1 MDQQLL
7 RHKKNLRM
15 CKTYLIDINNY
26 VANIMEE
33 YGVKD
38 YDYAGK
44 EEMLLLT
51 IHSMEMLLKAGEMVN
66 NRK

>member
-33 YGVKD
+33 FGVED
-38 YDYAGK
+38 YDYTGK
-44 EEMLLLT
+44 EEVLLLT